1 MKMFSKLKI
10 EICSND
16 LLNRKKQKQ
25 KFVMPLKQ
33 NEELI
38 FDDLRFKI
46 IEISEQK
53 IVLGF
58 HKSEDLLTTF
68 VVPPFKQKYFT
79 LEEISKY
86 KFSYALNAMD
96 YVFEVRVEGVR

>member
-1 MKMFSKLKI
+1 MFSKLKI
-10 EICSND
+10 EIYSKD

-25 KFVMPLKQ
+25 KFFMPLKQ

-38 FDDLRFKI
+38 FDDLRFVI
-46 IEISEQK
+46 TEITEQT
-53 IVLGF
+53 IVLEF
-58 HKSEDLLTTF
+58 YKNQTLLTTF